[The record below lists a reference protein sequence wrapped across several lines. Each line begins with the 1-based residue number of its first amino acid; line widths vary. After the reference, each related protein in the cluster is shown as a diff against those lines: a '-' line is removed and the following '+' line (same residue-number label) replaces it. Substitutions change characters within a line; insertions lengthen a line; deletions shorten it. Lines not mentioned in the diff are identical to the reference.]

1 MRSCWFQNTRGVRNC
16 KTGEGKQKDAERM
29 PKGTFTSSEDSGESS
44 SDELV
49 DSSFQQLMYQVIV
62 FHFLSVTELRRL
74 D

>member
-1 MRSCWFQNTRGVRNC
+1 MS
-16 KTGEGKQKDAERM
+16 
-29 PKGTFTSSEDSGESS
+29 KGTFTSSEDSGESS

>member
-1 MRSCWFQNTRGVRNC
+1 
-16 KTGEGKQKDAERM
+16 M